1 MRLRKLF
8 CCCLTVLLC
17 LILSAP
23 AFAAEPIKVRTAWM
37 DEHETF
43 LIWYAKE
50 KGWDKEVGL
59 DIEILYFGFGM
70 AILNALPAGEWVY
83 AAMGAVPAMMGA
95 LDYVTCVIC
104 NANEEALINRVLV
117 RPDSPIAKV
126 KGWNKDYP
134 DVLGSPETVKGKTFL
149 TTTVSSAHYGSVSS
163 ASPRRTL

>member
-59 DIEILYFGFGM
+59 DIEILYFGSGM

-83 AAMGAVPAMMGA
+83 AAMGAVPAM
-95 LDYVTCVIC
+95 T
-104 NANEEALINRVLV
+104 
-117 RPDSPIAKV
+117 P
-126 KGWNKDYP
+126 
-134 DVLGSPETVKGKTFL
+134 T
-149 TTTVSSAHYGSVSS
+149 SSAMQTRKPLSTACWSGRT
-163 ASPRRTL
+163 APSPR

>member
-59 DIEILYFGFGM
+59 DI
-70 AILNALPAGEWVY
+70 
-83 AAMGAVPAMMGA
+83 AMQTRKPLSTACWSGRTAP
-95 LDYVTCVIC
+95 
-104 NANEEALINRVLV
+104 
-117 RPDSPIAKV
+117 
-126 KGWNKDYP
+126 
-134 DVLGSPETVKGKTFL
+134 
-149 TTTVSSAHYGSVSS
+149 
-163 ASPRRTL
+163 SPR